1 MIISVGE
8 ITWKEWG
15 KFHQG
20 FQVPFSHLYK
30 VKMNSNKLIFLLS
43 LKLYHNL
50 KQFNYWCIFLTQFH
64 LVSNINNLYILCLIV
79 CKFICLSV
87 RLNPINVKTAE
98 PMTSLDPFWTCG
110 KKYYQNF
117 LFCFCTKRRCSQI
130 KSWNRR
136 WAAKSPK
143 SLI

>member
-1 MIISVGE
+1 MRKVALWYHQRDTEPFNMIISVGE

-15 KFHQG
+15 KFDQG

-30 VKMNSNKLIFLLS
+30 V
-43 LKLYHNL
+43 
-50 KQFNYWCIFLTQFH
+50 CIFLTQFH

-87 RLNPINVKTAE
+87 RLYPINVKTAE